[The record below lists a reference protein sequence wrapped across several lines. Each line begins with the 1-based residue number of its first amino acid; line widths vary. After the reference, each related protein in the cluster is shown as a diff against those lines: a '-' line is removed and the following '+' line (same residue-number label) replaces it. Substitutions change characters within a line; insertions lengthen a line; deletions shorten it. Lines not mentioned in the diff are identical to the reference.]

1 MLSKNLLNPMAQH
14 NDLGKEGE
22 KIAQAFLLNQGYQI
36 LTTNWQF
43 GHAEIDILALKND
56 ILAVVEVKTR
66 TTDKYGEPETF
77 VSDKKKKLLIRAVNH
92 YVEKYDL
99 SVEIR
104 FDIISIIK
112 NKYTESLTHIEDAF
126 YWY

>member
-1 MLSKNLLNPMAQH
+1 MLTKNLLNQMAQH

-22 KIAQAFLLNQGYQI
+22 KMAQAYLLKQGYKI
-36 LTTNWQF
+36 LATNWQF
-43 GHAEIDILALKND
+43 GHAEIDVLALKND
-56 ILAVVEVKTR
+56 VLAVIEVKTR
-66 TTDKYGEPETF
+66 TSAKYGQPETF
-77 VSDKKKKLLIRAVNH
+77 VSDKKKKLLMRAVNH